1 MKRIIIMAE
10 NRVGVIAD
18 IGKVLANNKINI
30 ETLDVESTGDNGI
43 VILSTDNPDGALHA
57 LTYAGFKAVSDEAL
71 ILKLKDEPGALA
83 KIAEQFKQS
92 NLDIR
97 SFHILDRQAGYSMVA
112 LTTDDRAKAQAL
124 IDDKYII

>member
-1 MKRIIIMAE
+1 MQRIIIMAE

-18 IGKVLANNKINI
+18 IGKVLADNNINI
-30 ETLDVESTGDNGI
+30 ETLDAESTGDDGV
-43 VILSTDNPDGALHA
+43 VILTTDDPDEALQA

>member
-1 MKRIIIMAE
+1 MQRIIIMAE

-18 IGKVLANNKINI
+18 IGKVLADDHINI
-30 ETLDVESTGDNGI
+30 ETLDAESTGDDGV
-43 VILSTDNPDGALHA
+43 VILTTDDPDGALQA

-112 LTTDDRAKAQAL
+112 LTTDDRTKAQAL

>member
-1 MKRIIIMAE
+1 MAE

-18 IGKVLANNKINI
+18 IGKILADDNINI
-30 ETLDVESTGDNGI
+30 ETLDAESTGDDGI
-43 VILSTDNPDGALHA
+43 VLLTTDDPDGALYA

-92 NLDIR
+92 DLNIR
-97 SFHILDRQAGYSMVA
+97 SIHILSRQAGYSMVA
-112 LTTDDRAKAQAL
+112 LTTDDRAKVQAL
-124 IDDKYII
+124 IDDEYII